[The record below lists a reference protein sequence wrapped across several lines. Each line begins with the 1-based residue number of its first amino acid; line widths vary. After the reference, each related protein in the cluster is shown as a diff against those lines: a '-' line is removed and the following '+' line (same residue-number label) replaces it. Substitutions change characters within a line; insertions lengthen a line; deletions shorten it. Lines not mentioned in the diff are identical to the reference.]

1 MIAPPGV
8 IWRDSE
14 REIDSRQWGLCLN
27 SQRDDGRCRHRLSS
41 NQHNCVGR
49 SCPGKDD
56 P

>member
-14 REIDSRQWGLCLN
+14 RETDPRKWGQCLN
-27 SQRDDGRCRHRLSS
+27 SHRDDGRCRHRLSS

-49 SCPGKDD
+49 SCPEEDD
-56 P
+56 E